1 MEKSKTKIK
10 LNKKTSLIF
19 NVVNY
24 AITLGLLLAVL
35 LVGRQKFS
43 ASFGMLFIYLG
54 GVIIA
59 GIINALVHEFGHY
72 LAGKRNGFSLYSFCF
87 WFFSFTK
94 DGGKFRFNF
103 TFLGEESG
111 KTEMIPNTL
120 DNLSEKTI
128 KMARGG
134 LIASFIMMILGVIP
148 IIISSY
154 IPLVLYFL
162 TSMFLPIGA
171 YYFFGNALPILSLG
185 ARNDG
190 ATILGLKNGED
201 DAKVMLSILAISSE
215 LKNGKTPS
223 EIEEK
228 FYFEVPQL
236 QEDNFYFISLLT
248 FRYNYYLDKGDFKGA
263 KTTIDRLIS
272 LLDYMPQSA
281 KVVVKTMALYASST
295 FDFNEDLA
303 DDYMSD
309 LEKYLNNL
317 NNATNIRTKL
327 AYIYYVVKEED
338 KQILTDFYQKG
349 IREAQKDFIKGEGLF
364 EIKLLEKI
372 KNEF

>member
-1 MEKSKTKIK
+1 MLNFPIK
-10 LNKKTSLIF
+10 KQPPKQVNQKNIKKANL
-19 NVVNY
+19 
-24 AITLGLLLAVL
+24 
-35 LVGRQKFS
+35 
-43 ASFGMLFIYLG
+43 GMLLEDM
-54 GVIIA
+54 
-59 GIINALVHEFGHY
+59 L
-72 LAGKRNGFSLYSFCF
+72 
-87 WFFSFTK
+87 
-94 DGGKFRFNF
+94 
-103 TFLGEESG
+103 
-111 KTEMIPNTL
+111 
-120 DNLSEKTI
+120 
-128 KMARGG
+128 
-134 LIASFIMMILGVIP
+134 
-148 IIISSY
+148 
-154 IPLVLYFL
+154 
-162 TSMFLPIGA
+162 
-171 YYFFGNALPILSLG
+171 
-185 ARNDG
+185 ND
-190 ATILGLKNGED
+190 AN
-201 DAKVMLSILAISSE
+201 
-215 LKNGKTPS
+215 
-223 EIEEK
+223 
-228 FYFEVPQL
+228 
-236 QEDNFYFISLLT
+236 
-248 FRYNYYLDKGDFKGA
+248 NYYLDKGDFKGA